1 MADVGPIFS
10 NMHSKG
16 QLEKYN
22 LLNRVDYPIQR
33 TAVTGSNQNKKRK
46 SGPHCT
52 TVLEDKYIRISSL
65 RNSASEVLNWQ
76 LH

>member
-1 MADVGPIFS
+1 MLGPFS
-10 NMHSKG
+10 ATCILKANWKNII
-16 QLEKYN
+16 YY
-22 LLNRVDYPIQR
+22 NRVDYPIQR